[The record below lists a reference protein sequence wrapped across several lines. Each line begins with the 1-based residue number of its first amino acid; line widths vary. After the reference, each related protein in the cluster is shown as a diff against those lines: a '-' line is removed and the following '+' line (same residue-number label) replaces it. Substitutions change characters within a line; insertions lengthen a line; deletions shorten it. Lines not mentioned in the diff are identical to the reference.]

1 MNKEVYWEGKWIELT
16 PELED
21 KIKKI
26 MGSVAANII
35 ERKKIE
41 RKKMKFTIDREK
53 WLRGESPSVS
63 RLLRSIDRKMCCLG
77 FAALASGYTENDIR
91 DKTGPSEVREDR
103 IEVLADDIFE
113 LLTFNIDGSVGF
125 GHVGNNAVC
134 KSMMD
139 TNDRKFDNYGNP
151 MTDAVRESTLKNLFS
166 SIGVEVD
173 FIN

>member
-1 MNKEVYWEGKWIELT
+1 MSEEIYWEGKWVELT

-35 ERKKIE
+35 ERK

-113 LLTFNIDGSVGF
+113 LLTFNIDGPVGF
-125 GHVGNNAVC
+125 RHVGNNAVC

-139 TNDRKFDNYGNP
+139 ANDRKFNADGQP
-151 MTDAVRESTLKNLFS
+151 MTDVERESTLKNLFS
-166 SIGVEVD
+166 SIGVEID